1 MTASL
6 RVLFAASECAP
17 LTKTGG
23 LGDVAAA
30 LPAAL
35 RRLGVDVHVLLPGY
49 REVLGAVSA
58 HAVAPVPPSAGFPP
72 ARLLAAEHPNGVPLL
87 ILACP
92 QLYEREGGPYLNP
105 QGLDW
110 PDNALRFGLLSHV
123 AAWLASAHSP
133 CDWRCDLVHCN
144 DWQTALA
151 PAYLHWSGNTDIPSL
166 VTIHNLAYQGIFP
179 PDVLPSLGLPAQ
191 SLDINGLE
199 FHGKVSFLKAG
210 LYYARRIST
219 VSPTY
224 AREIQS
230 EPLGFGLHGLLAAR
244 TGELEG
250 ILNGVDLDTWNP
262 ATDPCLSA
270 TYDAASLARKSENTR
285 ALRSRFGLQPRPE
298 QPLLGVVSRLVA
310 QKGIDLVVQ
319 AADAL
324 AALPAQLI
332 VLGTGDAP
340 IEQALAAMAAR
351 NPGKVAVIRGFDE
364 PLSHLIEAGADIFL
378 MPSRFEPCGL
388 NQMYSQRYGTLPVV
402 RRTGGL
408 ADSVVDCTPRSLESG
423 AATGFVF
430 EAASRQ
436 ALVAAVRRAVAAWR
450 RPEIWQ
456 RLQRN
461 AMARDFGWAAS
472 ARRYIALYK
481 TMRTAAA
488 YPSPAP
494 ELRARSS
501 TRSRTDG

>member
-1 MTASL
+1 VTASL

-35 RRLGVDVHVLLPGY
+35 CRLGIDARILVPGY
-49 REVLGAVSA
+49 REVLGAVNA
-58 HAVAPVPPSAGFPP
+58 RPVASLPPAAGFPP
-72 ARLLAAEHPNGVPLL
+72 SRLLAAEHPNGVPLL

-92 QLYEREGGPYLNP
+92 ALYEREGGPYLNP
-105 QGLDW
+105 RGLDW
-110 PDNALRFGLLSHV
+110 PDNAQRFGLLSYV
-123 AAWLASAHSP
+123 AALLVSAHSP
-133 CDWRCDLVHCN
+133 CDWRADLVHCN

-151 PAYLHWSGNTDIPSL
+151 PAYLHWWGNADIPSL

-179 PDVLPSLGLPAQ
+179 PEVLPSVGLPAE
-191 SLDINGLE
+191 SLHINGVE

-210 LYYARRIST
+210 LYYARQIST

-230 EPLGFGLHGLLAAR
+230 ELLGFGLHGLLSTRSNA
-244 TGELEG
+244 LEG
-250 ILNGVDLDTWNP
+250 ILNGIDLEAWNP
-262 ATDPCLSA
+262 ATDPCISA
-270 TYDAASLARKSENTR
+270 NYDASSLAVKAQNTQ
-285 ALRSRFGLQPRPE
+285 ALRRRFDLDPRPE
-298 QPLLGVVSRLVA
+298 QPLLGVVSRLIP
-310 QKGIDLVVQ
+310 QKGSDLVVQ
-319 AADAL
+319 AIESL
-324 AALPAQLI
+324 LALPAQLV
-332 VLGTGDAP
+332 VLGSGDAP
-340 IEQALAAMAAR
+340 IEQALAAVAAR
-351 NPGKVAVIRGFDE
+351 NPGKVAVVLGFDE

-408 ADSVVDCTPRSLESG
+408 ADSVVDCTARSLESG

-430 EAASRQ
+430 ETASAR
-436 ALVAAVRRAVAAWR
+436 ALMAAVRRAVGAWR
-450 RPEIWQ
+450 RPELWQ

-472 ARRYIALYK
+472 ARRYVALYQK
-481 TMRTAAA
+481 MVRAAV
-488 YPSPAP
+488 
-494 ELRARSS
+494 
-501 TRSRTDG
+501 

>member
-1 MTASL
+1 VTGSL

-23 LGDVAAA
+23 LGDVAGA
-30 LPAAL
+30 LPAGL
-35 RRLGVDVHVLLPGY
+35 CNLGTDARVLLPGY
-49 REVLGAVSA
+49 REVLSAVTTRP
-58 HAVAPVPPSAGFPP
+58 VASLPAAAGFPP
-72 ARLLAAEHPNGVPLL
+72 SRLLAAEHPNGVPLL

-92 QLYEREGGPYLNP
+92 QLYEREGGPYLDP
-105 QGLDW
+105 KGLDW
-110 PDNALRFGLLSHV
+110 PDNARRFGLLCY
-123 AAWLASAHSP
+123 AAALLASPHSP
-133 CDWRCDLVHCN
+133 CDWRADILHCN

-151 PAYLHWSGNTDIPSL
+151 PAYLHWWGNADVPSL

-179 PDVLPSLGLPAQ
+179 PEVLPSLGLPAE

-210 LYYARRIST
+210 LYYAQRIGT

-244 TGELEG
+244 SNELEG
-250 ILNGVDLDTWNP
+250 ILNGIDLEVWNP
-262 ATDPCLSA
+262 ASDACLSA
-270 TYDAASLARKSENTR
+270 TYDASSLARKARNTQT
-285 ALRSRFGLQPRPE
+285 LRQRFGLEPRPE
-298 QPLLGVVSRLVA
+298 QPLLGVVSRLIP

-319 AADAL
+319 ATDAL
-324 AALPAQLI
+324 LALPAQLI

-340 IEQALAAMAAR
+340 IEEALAALAAR
-351 NPGKVAVIRGFDE
+351 NPGKVAVVRGFDE
-364 PLSHLIEAGADIFL
+364 ALSHLIEAGADIFL

-388 NQMYSQRYGTLPVV
+388 NQMYSQRYGTPPVV

-408 ADSVVDCTPRSLESG
+408 ADSVVDCTARSLETG
-423 AATGFVF
+423 MATGFVF
-430 EAASRQ
+430 EAANAS
-436 ALVAAVRRAVAAWR
+436 ALMAAVRRAVAVWR
-450 RPEIWQ
+450 QPDLWQ

-472 ARRYIALYK
+472 ARRYIALYQA
-481 TMRTAAA
+481 MVRPAA
-488 YPSPAP
+488 
-494 ELRARSS
+494 
-501 TRSRTDG
+501 

>member
-35 RRLGVDVHVLLPGY
+35 RRLGVEVQVLLPGY
-49 REVLGAVSA
+49 REVLNAVRTR
-58 HAVAPVPPSAGFPP
+58 AVATLPATAGFPP

-92 QLYEREGGPYLNP
+92 ELYERDGGPYLNP

-110 PDNALRFGLLSHV
+110 PDNALRFGLLSYA
-123 AAWLASAHSP
+123 AAWLATPHSP
-133 CDWRCDLVHCN
+133 GEWRCNLVHCN
-144 DWQTALA
+144 DWQSALA
-151 PAYLHWSGNTDIPSL
+151 PAYLHWWGNADTPSL

-179 PDVLPSLGLPAQ
+179 PEVLSSLGLPAQ
-191 SLDINGLE
+191 CLDINGLE

-219 VSPTY
+219 VSPSY

-244 TGELEG
+244 SGELEG
-250 ILNGVDLDTWNP
+250 ILNGIDLDAWNP
-262 ATDPCLSA
+262 ATDPCLNA
-270 TYDAASLARKSENTR
+270 TYDADTLARKAQNTCV
-285 ALRSRFGLQPRPE
+285 LRERFGLQPRPD

-319 AADAL
+319 AAATL

-340 IEQALAAMAAR
+340 IEQALADLAAR

-408 ADSVVDCTPRSLESG
+408 ADSVVDFAPLAAG

-430 EAASRQ
+430 EAASAR

-450 RPEIWQ
+450 QPSLWQ

-472 ARRYIALYK
+472 ARRYLALYR
-481 TMRTAAA
+481 TMRREAAH
-488 YPSPAP
+488 PSSAPA
-494 ELRARSS
+494 LKARSS
-501 TRSRTDG
+501 ARSRRGG